1 MVAEHLTPDRT
12 RPQGAFMIAF
22 GALLAFAA
30 QQLWQRFHT
39 EDLGDPIAVSLAA
52 FEKADRLTVFSAQ
65 LSPVVSADSSQL
77 YGLLRVHQ
85 VTIIPARVD
94 YTLDL
99 SKLGKGSFAWVAEKR
114 QLNVTLPAIEL
125 SRPNLDEAHAQY
137 LREGV
142 WIPRDVQAK
151 LTRDNTQLAEQQ
163 ARTAAANP
171 ALMNLAHTAARAA
184 MRQNFIVPLQAAGYH
199 DATVTVRF
207 DGEKEVP

>member
-1 MVAEHLTPDRT
+1 MVAEQLTPDRT
-12 RPQGAFMIAF
+12 RPQGVFMIAF

-77 YGLLRVHQ
+77 YGMLKTRQ
-85 VTIIPARVD
+85 VAVIPARVD
-94 YTLDL
+94 YTIDL
-99 SKLGKGSFAWVAEKR
+99 SKLGKGNFVWAGDKHN
-114 QLNVTLPAIEL
+114 LIVTLPRLEL
-125 SRPNLDEAHAQY
+125 SRPNLDEGHAQY

-163 ARTAAANP
+163 ASAAAANP
-171 ALMNLAHTAARAA
+171 VLMDLARTAARAA
-184 MRQNFIVPLQAAGYH
+184 MRQNLIVPLQAAGYH

-207 DGEKEVP
+207 DGEKEAQ